1 MSLKEK
7 HFDWLFSNDR
17 CTFVLF
23 HTTGRITMSKGYA
36 ASEGDPKK
44 RYDSPV
50 AKWVWYGLVGNIIL
64 GIGSCGLIM
73 AGKKKL

>member
-1 MSLKEK
+1 
-7 HFDWLFSNDR
+7 
-17 CTFVLF
+17 
-23 HTTGRITMSKGYA
+23 MSKGYA
-36 ASEGDPKK
+36 ACEGDPKK

-64 GIGSCGLIM
+64 GMGSCGLIM